1 MLIGWHVWFSNG
13 ELAVLYCHFTLLV
26 MLQFFGFAM
35 WHWGVLAKDVLW
47 HWIAFQ
53 LFTCPW
59 TICIA
64 LVCVSILGGCWWF
77 FCLVRT
83 LWAYPWQDF
92 VATCI
97 LPKVRS
103 WVFTTK
109 SWDHTAPPRPTRLWA
124 WIGAPSIEV
133 GYGSFPRVWVI
144 RL

>member
-1 MLIGWHVWFSNG
+1 MDSLGPPALHIHTLWVLYFPCAQNLSMLIGWHVWFSNG

-53 LFTCPW
+53 LFTCPC
-59 TICIA
+59 TIWMA
-64 LVCVSILGGCWWF
+64 LVCMSILGCCWWF

-92 VATCI
+92 VATCL

-103 WVFTTK
+103 WVFPW
-109 SWDHTAPPRPTRLWA
+109 SLRPYCTAPA
-124 WIGAPSIEV
+124 
-133 GYGSFPRVWVI
+133 Y
-144 RL
+144 